1 MVSGNNEPVSNCRL
15 FLYRAG
21 AGMWSR
27 AISDGCQV
35 HWIWYAVTGS
45 GTERQAIARPA
56 TANNRIRDPDYIR
69 KCKMAYVKHGTGPN
83 DYKKGNR
90 TKGANRRGNRSGS
103 PDGYKDLTGL
113 KAASAA
119 KADRVAFYKDVAE
132 QQAKVIKHGQE
143 YAATL
148 QDNLIE
154 YIIDRQSHNKPL
166 TIAGLIRASGVSA
179 DTYYRYRNGDADHM
193 LYAYMSE
200 HDIDYSEE
208 GNEIITAEGQKVLL
222 RRLSTIIK
230 TAELAV
236 QEQLEE
242 NCYTNR
248 GNPAGSIFGLKA
260 RYEWRDDPDKVQQT
274 NTLNIQVA
282 SLDEAREALKR
293 LNE

>member
-1 MVSGNNEPVSNCRL
+1 
-15 FLYRAG
+15 
-21 AGMWSR
+21 
-27 AISDGCQV
+27 
-35 HWIWYAVTGS
+35 
-45 GTERQAIARPA
+45 
-56 TANNRIRDPDYIR
+56 
-69 KCKMAYVKHGTGPN
+69 MAYVKHGTGPN

-90 TKGANRRGNRSGS
+90 TKGENRRGNRSGS
-103 PDGYKDLTGL
+103 PDGYKDLTAL
-113 KAASAA
+113 NAASRA
-119 KADRVAFYKDVAE
+119 KAERVEHYKEVAR
-132 QQAKVIKHGQE
+132 QQAKVIRYGQE

-148 QDNLIE
+148 LDNLNQ
-154 YIIDRQSHNKPL
+154 YIIDRQNQRKPL
-166 TIAGLIRASGVSA
+166 TIAGLIRASGVSQ
-179 DTYYRYRNGDADHM
+179 DTYKRYRDGDADHM
-193 LYAYMSE
+193 LYAYMTE
-200 HDIDYSEE
+200 HDIDYQEE
-208 GNEIITAEGQKVLL
+208 GNEVTTPDGEKVLL
-222 RRLSTIIK
+222 CRLSTIIK

>member
-1 MVSGNNEPVSNCRL
+1 
-15 FLYRAG
+15 
-21 AGMWSR
+21 
-27 AISDGCQV
+27 
-35 HWIWYAVTGS
+35 
-45 GTERQAIARPA
+45 
-56 TANNRIRDPDYIR
+56 
-69 KCKMAYVKHGTGPN
+69 MAYVKHGTGPN

-90 TKGANRRGNRSGS
+90 TKGENRRGNRSGR
-103 PDGYKDLTGL
+103 PGTPPEDQRGL
-113 KAASAA
+113 RASEAA
-119 KADRVAFYKDVAE
+119 KAEMKEHYKQIAE
-132 QQAKVIKHGQE
+132 QQAKVIKYGQP

-148 QDNLIE
+148 HDNLCA
-154 YIIDRQSHNKPL
+154 YIIDRQNQRKPL
-166 TIAGLIRASGVSA
+166 TIAGLIRASGMSA
-179 DTYYRYRNGDADHM
+179 DTYYRYRDGDADHL
-193 LYAYMSE
+193 LYQYMDLN
-200 HDIDYSEE
+200 DIPYQEE
-208 GNEIITAEGQKVLL
+208 GNEVTTADGEKVLL
-222 RRLSTIIK
+222 VRLSAIIK

>member
-1 MVSGNNEPVSNCRL
+1 
-15 FLYRAG
+15 
-21 AGMWSR
+21 
-27 AISDGCQV
+27 
-35 HWIWYAVTGS
+35 
-45 GTERQAIARPA
+45 
-56 TANNRIRDPDYIR
+56 
-69 KCKMAYVKHGTGPN
+69 MAYVKHGTGPN

-90 TKGANRRGNRSGS
+90 TKGENRRGNRSGR
-103 PDGYKDLTGL
+103 PGTPPEDQRGL
-113 KAASAA
+113 RAYEAA
-119 KADRVAFYKDVAE
+119 KAERVEYYKQIAE

-148 QDNLIE
+148 LDNLNE
-154 YIIDRQSHNKPL
+154 YIVDRQNQRKPL
-166 TIAGLIRASGVSA
+166 TIAGLIRASGVSSN
-179 DTYYRYRNGDADHM
+179 TYYRYKNGDADHM
-193 LYAYMSE
+193 LYAYMAE
-200 HDIDYSEE
+200 HDIDFQEE
-208 GNEIITAEGQKVLL
+208 GNEVTTPDGEKVLL
-222 RRLSTIIK
+222 VRLSQIIK